1 MKIVYYYS
9 DSCGSCKGY
18 EDVVDRLST
27 ELKITLQKR
36 NIKDGVSH
44 EIEGVPSI
52 IIEEGD
58 SVLYKSVGNLPYEHL
73 ISDVRKNVK

>member
-9 DSCGSCKGY
+9 ESCRCCKDY
-18 EDVVDRLST
+18 EDVVDKLST
-27 ELKITLQKR
+27 ELKIKAQKR

-58 SVLYKSVGNLPYEHL
+58 SVLYKSVGNLPYDLLLED
-73 ISDVRKNVK
+73 IRKNVK